1 MFLIS
6 VLLIIFMLILAV
18 ITIEFN
24 DLLKAVIASGGVSLI
39 ASIIFYLLN
48 APDVAMAEASIGAGL
63 TIGIFIFALRRTR
76 RWEGEEEDE

>member
-1 MFLIS
+1 MFIIS
-6 VLLIIFMLILAV
+6 LLLIIFMLILAI

-24 DLLKAVIASGGVSLI
+24 DLLKAVISSGGVSLI
-39 ASIIFYLLN
+39 ASILFYILN

-63 TIGIFIFALRRTR
+63 TIGIFIFALRRTA